1 VKICEFPA
9 PTSAAFGDE
18 VESPFLVEILFRKGA
33 FTMQVEYT
41 GRQVT
46 VTPSLRTLAEEGIER
61 IGKILGRTTGAHV
74 ILSAEKYRKT
84 AEVSVKTRRHD
95 ILGISEATS
104 METALRGAL
113 EKAETQAIKCRK
125 KLQAKKRQPKEE
137 KLLADL
143 QLERPRRTSAKPGGA
158 TAKPAAAASKA
169 NGNGRSKPVIP
180 VTVHSFPA
188 RTPIPEPH
196 IVRSTDSV
204 ALRPMTLEEA
214 VKECE
219 FRDREVFVFRD
230 KGGNVKVLHR
240 KRDGKMELIEEP

>member
-1 VKICEFPA
+1 
-9 PTSAAFGDE
+9 
-18 VESPFLVEILFRKGA
+18 
-33 FTMQVEYT
+33 MQVEYT

-46 VTPSLRTLAEEGIER
+46 VTPSLRALAEEGIAR

-84 AEVSVKTRRHD
+84 AEVGIKTRLHD
-95 ILGISEATS
+95 ILSVSQSTTL
-104 METALRGAL
+104 ETALRGAL
-113 EKAETQAIKCRK
+113 EKAETQAIRCRK
-125 KLQAKKRQPKEE
+125 KLQAKKRQPKGE
-137 KLLADL
+137 KHPSELLL
-143 QLERPRRTSAKPGGA
+143 QRSRRTNVEPAVATEKSASVSSVAKTNGSGRN
-158 TAKPAAAASKA
+158 KPA
-169 NGNGRSKPVIP
+169 IP

-188 RTPIPEPH
+188 KTPIPEPH

-230 KGGNVKVLHR
+230 KRGNVKVLHR

>member
-1 VKICEFPA
+1 
-9 PTSAAFGDE
+9 
-18 VESPFLVEILFRKGA
+18 
-33 FTMQVEYT
+33 MQVEYT
-41 GRQVT
+41 GRQAT
-46 VTPSLRTLAEEGIER
+46 VTPSLRALAEEGIAR

-84 AEVSVKTRRHD
+84 AEVRIKTRLLD
-95 ILGISEATS
+95 ILGISESTT
-104 METALRGAL
+104 MESALRGAL
-113 EKAETQAIKCRK
+113 DKAETQAIRARK

-137 KLLADL
+137 KLTAEP
-143 QLERPRRTSAKPGGA
+143 QLVRRTSAKGA
-158 TAKPAAAASKA
+158 PPVQKSDTAPSPRV

-196 IVRSTDSV
+196 VIRSTDSV

-230 KGGNVKVLHR
+230 KRGNVKVLHR

>member
-1 VKICEFPA
+1 
-9 PTSAAFGDE
+9 
-18 VESPFLVEILFRKGA
+18 
-33 FTMQVEYT
+33 MQVEYT

-46 VTPSLRTLAEEGIER
+46 VTPALRALAEEGIER
-61 IGKILGRTTGAHV
+61 IGKILGKTTHAHV
-74 ILSAEKYRKT
+74 VLSAEKYRKT
-84 AEVSVKTRRHD
+84 AEVNIKTRRHD
-95 ILGISEATS
+95 ILGISESTS

-113 EKAETQAIKCRK
+113 EKAETQAIRCRK

-137 KLLADL
+137 KLTAEL
-143 QLERPRRTSAKPGGA
+143 QLERPRRASASAKSA
-158 TAKPAAAASKA
+158 SAEKSAPAPTSKA
-169 NGNGRSKPVIP
+169 NGNGRSRPVIP

-196 IVRSTDSV
+196 VVRSTDSV

-230 KGGNVKVLHR
+230 KSGNVKVLHR

>member
-1 VKICEFPA
+1 
-9 PTSAAFGDE
+9 
-18 VESPFLVEILFRKGA
+18 
-33 FTMQVEYT
+33 MQVEYT

-46 VTPSLRTLAEEGIER
+46 VTPALRALAEEGIER
-61 IGKILGRTTGAHV
+61 IGKILGKATGAHV
-74 ILSAEKYRKT
+74 VLSAEKYRKT
-84 AEVSVKTRRHD
+84 AEVSIKTRRHD
-95 ILGISEATS
+95 ILGVSESTS

-113 EKAETQAIKCRK
+113 EKAETQAIRCRK

-137 KLLADL
+137 KLTAVEQL
-143 QLERPRRTSAKPGGA
+143 QRPRRAA
-158 TAKPAAAASKA
+158 AKPAAAQETAPPA
-169 NGNGRSKPVIP
+169 PRVNGNGNGRSKPVIP

-196 IVRSTDSV
+196 VVRSTDSV

-230 KGGNVKVLHR
+230 KLGNVKVLHR